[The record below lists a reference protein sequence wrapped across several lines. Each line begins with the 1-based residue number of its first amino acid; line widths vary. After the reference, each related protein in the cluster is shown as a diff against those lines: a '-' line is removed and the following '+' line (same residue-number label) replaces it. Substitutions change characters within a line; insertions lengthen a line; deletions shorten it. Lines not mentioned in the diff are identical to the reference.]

1 MNAGNNHPYDFKVT
15 NGTSSPIPGIDI
27 YRGMPIGVSSN
38 GQTVYTSA
46 RDIGNIAAGYVA
58 AVNGLSWEAA
68 RLGFDGY
75 QSYTSKKMT
84 VEGISTINAEYYGW
98 RMGHYST
105 TPFHR
110 ILNFSKSIQ
119 SSINKFL
126 TKAKTGSNYRRLK
139 IGF

>member
-27 YRGMPIGVSSN
+27 YRGMPIGVSGN

-75 QSYTSKKMT
+75 QSYTSRKIKF
-84 VEGISTINAEYYGW
+84 EGISTRNAEYYGW
-98 RMGHYST
+98 RMGYNKT
-105 TPFHR
+105 TPFQKVQ
-110 ILNFSKSIQ
+110 NFNNSIQ
-119 SSINKFL
+119 STFNKAIK
-126 TKAKTGSNYRRLK
+126 KAKSGFNHLRHK